1 MLDREDKKWIVETI
15 DERLDRKLDEAKSEL
30 RGEMHEMETRICERV
45 TEKVTADVTE
55 QVTKNVTEKVT
66 KNVTEKVTADVTEQ
80 VTRNVLTV
88 FENTYGEYIKLIAEL
103 VPEKARS
110 YDVVEERQ
118 RRQREEIDMIKIIA
132 KDHET
137 RIAWL
142 ERATL

>member
-30 RGEMHEMETRICERV
+30 RGEMHEIETRICERV
-45 TEKVTADVTE
+45 TEKVTA
-55 QVTKNVTEKVT
+55 N
-66 KNVTEKVTADVTEQ
+66 VTEQ

>member
-1 MLDREDKKWIVETI
+1 MLDREDKKWINETI
-15 DERLDRKLDEAKSEL
+15 DRKLDVTKSEL
-30 RGEMHEMETRICERV
+30 RGEMREMEDRICARV
-45 TEKVTADVTE
+45 TDKVTRDVTE
-55 QVTKNVTEKVT
+55 QVTRDVT
-66 KNVTEKVTADVTEQ
+66 DRVTEQ

-88 FENTYGEYIKLIAEL
+88 FENTCGEYIKLIAEL

>member
-1 MLDREDKKWIVETI
+1 MLDREHKKWINETI
-15 DERLDRKLDEAKSEL
+15 DRKLDVTKSEL
-30 RGEMHEMETRICERV
+30 RGEMREMEDRICARV
-45 TEKVTADVTE
+45 TDKVTRDVTE
-55 QVTKNVTEKVT
+55 QVTKNVTEQVT
-66 KNVTEKVTADVTEQ
+66 RDVTDRVTEQ

-88 FENTYGEYIKLIAEL
+88 FENTWGEYIKLIAEL